1 MKIQIAGY
9 GFVGMAHALSLE
21 GGDVKTYIY
30 DPAKGY
36 DNWCEDMDA
45 CVICVSTPMDKD
57 GTCSM
62 SNVYSVIEKVPA
74 DVPILIKSTISL
86 EGWRL
91 IHRAYPLAHVT
102 FSPEFLR
109 AEHAMEDFKNQEFTY
124 LGGGRAAFWSGLLSM
139 KLGTTVVT
147 HDPEVLILTKYFRN
161 SFLATKV
168 AFFNQMYDMCI
179 NAGVNANEVLTYTAL
194 DDRIGK
200 SHTLITEERGFG
212 GHCFP
217 KDTAAIVETAKQF
230 GYDLSIL
237 REAIE
242 YNESLHRSLRGR
254 DGAETRD

>member
-9 GFVGMAHALSLE
+9 GFVGMAHYLSLADGE
-21 GGDVKTYIY
+21 TQMFIY

-36 DNWCEDMDA
+36 NEWCEGMDA
-45 CVICVSTPMDKD
+45 CIICVSTPMAAGGECD
-57 GTCSM
+57 M
-62 SNVYSVIEKVPA
+62 SNVYDVVERIPD
-74 DVPILIKSTISL
+74 DVPILIKSTISID
-86 EGWRL
+86 GWRL
-91 IHRAYPLAHVT
+91 INRVYRNRIT

-109 AEHAMEDFKNQEFTY
+109 ANHAMEDFKKQEVTY
-124 LGGGRAAFWSGLLSM
+124 VGGGAAAFWSGLLSM

-147 HDPEVLILTKYFRN
+147 HDPEVLIMAKYFRN

-168 AFFNQMYDMCI
+168 AFFNQMYDLCVK
-179 NAGVNANEVLTYTAL
+179 AGVNANEVLTYTAI
-194 DDRIGK
+194 DDRIGT
-200 SHTLITEERGFG
+200 SHTIVTEERGFG

-217 KDTAAIVETAKQF
+217 KDTKAIVETAKQF

-254 DGAETRD
+254 DGPKTRD